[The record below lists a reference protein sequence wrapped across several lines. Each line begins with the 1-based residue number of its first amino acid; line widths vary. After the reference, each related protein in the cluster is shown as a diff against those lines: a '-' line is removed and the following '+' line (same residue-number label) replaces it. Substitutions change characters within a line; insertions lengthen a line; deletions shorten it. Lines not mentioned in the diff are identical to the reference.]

1 MRKRPKIFRRNL
13 TAKRETFAPSEEIA
27 ESLRNGAPKRFREKV
42 QMKRALK
49 KILAKIRGRKK
60 PNLAAMGRNC
70 HVYGSIDHGHEF
82 LISLGDNVTL
92 ASGSRLLA
100 HDGST
105 KKLLGYSK
113 VGRVDIGDDVF
124 VGAGAIVLPG
134 VKIGNRVVIGA
145 GSVVTKDVPDNS
157 IAVGSPA
164 KVIGTYDDFE
174 AKNWALFENAPVY
187 STHYSQKSR
196 KEKERMQE
204 DLRKNRYG
212 FDL

>member
-1 MRKRPKIFRRNL
+1 M

-27 ESLRNGAPKRFREKV
+27 ESLRTGAPKRFREKV

-60 PNLAAMGRNC
+60 LNLAAMGRNC

-113 VGRVDIGDDVF
+113 VGGGDIGDDVF

-174 AKNWALFENAPVY
+174 AKNRALFENAPVY